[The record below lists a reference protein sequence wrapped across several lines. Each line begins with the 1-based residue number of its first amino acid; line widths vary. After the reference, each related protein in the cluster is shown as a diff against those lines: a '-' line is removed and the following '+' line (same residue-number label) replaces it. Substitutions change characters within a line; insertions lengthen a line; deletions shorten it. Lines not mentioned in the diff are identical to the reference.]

1 MKRQIVMDVV
11 RGEKPWSDLI
21 PFGVTR
27 DRHGWKFPKLD
38 VPVCVTLSDL
48 KAGLENNSSCPIKRK
63 EWAQFMLAASGLVE
77 IDATED
83 AASREALLGSLWDIA
98 FSDG

>member
-1 MKRQIVMDVV
+1 MKQQIIMGVV
-11 RGEKPWSDLI
+11 RGEKPWSDLS
-21 PFGVTR
+21 PLGVTR
-27 DRHGWKFPKLD
+27 DQLGWRLPRFD
-38 VPVCVTLSDL
+38 VPVYVTLKDL
-48 KAGLENNSSCPIKRK
+48 EAGLENNSTCPIKRR

-83 AASREALLGSLWDIA
+83 AARREVLLGKLWDIA

>member
-1 MKRQIVMDVV
+1 MKRQIIMCVV

-21 PFGVTR
+21 PFEVTR
-27 DRHGWKFPKLD
+27 DRLGWKFPKLD
-38 VPVCVTLSDL
+38 VPVCVTLKDL
-48 KAGLENNSSCPIKRK
+48 EAGLENNSTCPIKRR

-83 AASREALLGSLWDIA
+83 AARREVLLGKLWDIA

>member
-1 MKRQIVMDVV
+1 MKQQIIRDVV
-11 RGEKPWSDLI
+11 RGERPWSDLI
-21 PFGVTR
+21 PSGVTK
-27 DRHGWKFPKLD
+27 DKLGWKFTNLG

-48 KAGLENNSSCPIKRK
+48 EAGLEKSSSCPIKRR

-83 AASREALLGSLWDIA
+83 AARREVLLGKLWDIA